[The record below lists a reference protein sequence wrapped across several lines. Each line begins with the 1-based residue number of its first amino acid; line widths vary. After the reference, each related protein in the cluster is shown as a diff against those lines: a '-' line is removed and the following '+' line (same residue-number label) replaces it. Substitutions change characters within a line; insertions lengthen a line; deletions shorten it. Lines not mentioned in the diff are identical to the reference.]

1 MSCVFFFFFGRL
13 SFPFLLGVGKVVV
26 FCFLGGFFG
35 VG

>member
-1 MSCVFFFFFGRL
+1 MCVCVFFSGRL
-13 SFPFLLGVGKVVV
+13 SFLFLLGVGKVVV